1 MNWRRLSSPDL
12 QVFYEPPVLAIPCDP
27 KRSRHQFADDGGD
40 VVALLLFVH
49 AVLRGRRRHDEVDHR
64 SRCVELLG
72 VLDRDAKF
80 LLDAGEEFVER
91 PAHDAYSSGGA
102 PRRVSGSGSTDGLE
116 YNRALSCF
124 AELLNTSTV
133 VAAGRTAY
141 IAAEMSTRRKRGKA
155 QSAVVDG
162 ADESPID
169 APHGSRP
176 EQVYARLR
184 ELIVGGLLA
193 PGNRIVET
201 EIASRLGVSRTP
213 VREALQRLL
222 QEGYV
227 IDTLGAQ
234 QSRLTVAPL
243 TRDDVHELL
252 TLVGALEG
260 IAAQHAASQRPDV
273 RATLAKDL
281 RDANAEFHRAGRAS
295 PIDHEALHDA
305 DERFHRRIVESG
317 AGPRLL
323 ALYHAVKPQ
332 AERYIRMYIS
342 MLTGDI
348 RSSVAEHD
356 IIIGAITEGRCD
368 DAESAVE
375 SNWRH
380 AADRLSRVIEVAGER
395 GSW

>member
-1 MNWRRLSSPDL
+1 LLAAVTRRSQSS
-12 QVFYEPPVLAIPCDP
+12 LAGSVRR
-27 KRSRHQFADDGGD
+27 KRG
-40 VVALLLFVH
+40 
-49 AVLRGRRRHDEVDHR
+49 
-64 SRCVELLG
+64 
-72 VLDRDAKF
+72 
-80 LLDAGEEFVER
+80 
-91 PAHDAYSSGGA
+91 
-102 PRRVSGSGSTDGLE
+102 
-116 YNRALSCF
+116 N
-124 AELLNTSTV
+124 
-133 VAAGRTAY
+133 AY

-155 QSAVVDG
+155 QSPLGDG
-162 ADESPID
+162 AADAPID

-201 EIASRLGVSRTP
+201 EIATRLGVSRTP

-252 TLVGALEG
+252 TVVGALEG
-260 IAAQHAASQRPDV
+260 IAAHHAASLRSDARV
-273 RATLAKDL
+273 SLTKAL
-281 RDANAEFHRAGRAS
+281 RDANSEFHRAGRAS
-295 PIDHEALHDA
+295 PIDHEALYEA
-305 DERFHRRIVESG
+305 DDRLHRRIVESG

-323 ALYHAVKPQ
+323 ALYEAVKPQ

-356 IIIGAITEGRCD
+356 IIIAAIAEGRSD
-368 DAESAVE
+368 DAEHAVE
-375 SNWRH
+375 TNWRH
-380 AADRLSRVIEVAGER
+380 AADRLSRVIELAGER
-395 GSW
+395 GAW